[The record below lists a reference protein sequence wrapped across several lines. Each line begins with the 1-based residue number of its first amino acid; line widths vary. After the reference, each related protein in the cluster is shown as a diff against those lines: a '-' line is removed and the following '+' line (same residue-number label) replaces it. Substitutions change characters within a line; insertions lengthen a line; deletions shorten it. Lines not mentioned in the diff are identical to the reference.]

1 VVLTAC
7 LAFADLER
15 KLVPTLFDVFKS
27 SPSKLVAAKASLVC
41 AIAFSRL
48 TGTFFLFCAREQES
62 DEDEDSDV
70 VIRVADK
77 SPRKKKA
84 LVELHEEEDQDEDD
98 EPVSVRI
105 SAVSPAKK
113 RMRQAAAMAAAMQ
126 EAAAATE
133 NRRVN
138 RLLESQERE
147 KDGGGV
153 GTASPESSV
162 GGIGSVPLA
171 EIAFERQERQI
182 SPEVWTPLP
191 RNVRSMP
198 PQLVAKKRTKTPS
211 EKKRKQR
218 QQQPKPNQDDEEQE
232 RLRKAAEKIHFR
244 EAMAQ
249 LEALKKPSKRHKP
262 ESAAEKG
269 DEEKEVEV
277 PPPAPAPVVETLY
290 QVARR
295 KLQGRN
301 ALVGRRKEEEEI
313 AGFVL
318 PLLKS
323 QRGGTLYVSGPSG
336 VGKSLTVSCVAA
348 RVRDEKLSRRIL
360 TINLAS
366 EKIGCLMTRV
376 AELLAPQRVV
386 QRDEQVTAF
395 AAARSVVE
403 SVCQSRPVL
412 LVLEEVDQK
421 SHVRAVC
428 ELFAIAGRAE
438 KSQLVL
444 IGIGN
449 KRTFVTKNKI
459 ATDKGLTFAAYNADE
474 LIEIMTEKLS
484 QEVCA
489 KLVEPGALKLWAGKV
504 TEHMGDLRSATAC
517 LVKAIDIAEADYLS
531 KQPMPAEPVKVGLRA
546 MRTLL
551 DGWGSAKD
559 TLSNISGLAPSARIL
574 LIGLAKACAGTN
586 GEFTEAEMRRVYCK
600 LFHQDRPEP
609 GQLRGL
615 LGSLLDT
622 PFVVADATAAKFCVK
637 IDPSIVAQAIASD
650 AALTAFVK

>member
-1 VVLTAC
+1 VVLTAS

-27 SPSKLVAAKASLVC
+27 SPSKLVVTKASLVC

-84 LVELHEEEDQDEDD
+84 LVELHEEDEDDED

-113 RMRQAAAMAAAMQ
+113 RVRQAAAMAAAMQ

-138 RLLESQERE
+138 RLLESQERD
-147 KDGGGV
+147 KDGGV
-153 GTASPESSV
+153 GSASPESSM
-162 GGIGSVPLA
+162 GGISSVPLA
-171 EIAFERQERQI
+171 EIAFERQERQV
-182 SPEVWTPLP
+182 SPELWTPLP
-191 RNVRSMP
+191 RSVRSMP

-211 EKKRKQR
+211 KKKRKQR
-218 QQQPKPNQDDEEQE
+218 PQQAMPNQYDEEQE

-249 LEALKKPSKRHKP
+249 LEALKKPYKRHKP
-262 ESAAEKG
+262 ESAAEKRDG
-269 DEEKEVEV
+269 EEEIEA

-313 AGFVL
+313 AAFVL

-323 QRGGTLYVSGPSG
+323 QRGGALYVSGPSG

-531 KQPMPAEPVKVGLRA
+531 KQPVPAEPVKVGLRA
-546 MRTLL
+546 MKTLL

-586 GEFTEAEMRRVYCK
+586 GEFTEADMRRVYCK

-622 PFVVADATAAKFCVK
+622 PFVVADATAAKKFCVK